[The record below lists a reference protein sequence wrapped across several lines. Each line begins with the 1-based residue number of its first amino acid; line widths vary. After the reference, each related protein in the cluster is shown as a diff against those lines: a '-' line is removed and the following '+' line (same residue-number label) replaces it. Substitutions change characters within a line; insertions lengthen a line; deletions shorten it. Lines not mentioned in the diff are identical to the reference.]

1 MTNPNSPLPATRS
14 FHRAPSRAGLARI
27 FGVVA
32 LTLVTGCE
40 KPPPPPPPPPPKK
53 EAPPPPPQPVEVAPI
68 MGEVKPDARVQFPQA
83 AAPVNADLAR
93 ASIKLADAIA
103 KGDAKA
109 LGTLLDGTSKSIL
122 DSLVAG
128 GGWEEG
134 TKKIEAVRIA
144 QITESDPVSI
154 VTLAVQEQS
163 GAYALCWG
171 GISVGGSV
179 VFAAVPAINDV
190 TKRASDWDGKP
201 GVDSTAMAALAASL
215 AQPAEGLDPLAENKD
230 EPEGEKKEEDPG
242 FKVKNTPG
250 GPVKVPTTTPGQK
263 PEGPGGG

>member
-1 MTNPNSPLPATRS
+1 MTNPNDPRSTARS
-14 FHRAPSRAGLARI
+14 FLRTPSRATLARVM
-27 FGVVA
+27 GVVA
-32 LTLVTGCE
+32 LALVTGCE

-68 MGEVKPDARVQFPQA
+68 MGEVKPDARVQFPQS

-103 KGDAKA
+103 KGDAKS
-109 LGTLLDGTSKSIL
+109 LGGMLDGTSKSIL
-122 DSLVAG
+122 DALVAG

-171 GISVGGSV
+171 GVSMGGSV

-201 GVDSTAMAALAASL
+201 GVDSTAMAALAASM
-215 AQPAEGLDPLAENKD
+215 ANGAEELGALPDAPEAE
-230 EPEGEKKEEDPG
+230 EEEKKEEDPG
-242 FKVKNTPG
+242 FKIKNTPG

-263 PEGPGGG
+263 PDGPGGG